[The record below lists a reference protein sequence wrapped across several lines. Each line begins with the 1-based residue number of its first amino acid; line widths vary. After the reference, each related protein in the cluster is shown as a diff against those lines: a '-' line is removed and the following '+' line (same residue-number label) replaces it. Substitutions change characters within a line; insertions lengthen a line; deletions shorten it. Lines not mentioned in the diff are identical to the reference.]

1 MESKDLKLI
10 EELMKND
17 VELERLWSEHLDF
30 ERRLEEMNRKPYL
43 TSEEQVEQARLK
55 KLKLAGRDRIE
66 AILAAHRQEA

>member
-1 MESKDLKLI
+1 MEHSDLKLI
-10 EELMKND
+10 EQLMKQD
-17 VELERLWSEHLDF
+17 AELERLWSEHLDF